1 MKQQQDVQRRERAER
16 IYARLLRLYP
26 RAHRQAFGEPMLQA
40 FRDHYCDAIE
50 TGREQTTRFWL
61 SVIGDE
67 GKSLLR
73 EYLAALAERI
83 EFMKMLLVAPTLGLW
98 RRRQTRGLAL
108 TAQLAMIMAV
118 LLVWA
123 PPLFGRV
130 AFAAGLP
137 DLVSSNPGLGTY
149 CLSAAVERPT
159 SSFIT
164 TFLQGTAD
172 IGAHEL
178 HAYHLRTSRVE
189 ISTYPLALA
198 GPIALLPAVL
208 LDGEPASRLGTDLR
222 MVQGR
227 WPVPSESRL
236 EVVLTQTTA
245 EQLHLTIGSLVPI
258 AAPAEPLVRVVGIVQ
273 QVGTVF
279 PTNRSSYQ
287 MNPDSADQV
296 RYYAQE
302 NPLDYILTSDEA
314 IGAYAFDWSQVKSVE
329 PFFVGSGPGAKPLPP
344 GDGPPLWQAWWIA
357 TADFSQMGAQDL
369 NAFFN
374 AFLFNT
380 LPDPTVRLS
389 QLLGEHQLSQQTG
402 FVSADTTGVF
412 FQGDNFGDYQNNILF
427 GLLMGWL
434 FSAAMAA
441 LTVFALKR
449 VAVQLSERQQPVITT
464 LRERGA
470 GRMRI
475 INALVVQALVLA
487 SVSFFVGGL
496 LADQLVRLLST
507 VLVPTLAPPE
517 ISGLVGGP
525 FDAGLGAV
533 GGIAAALTGL
543 VAVLVMVRATS
554 REAALG

>member
-1 MKQQQDVQRRERAER
+1 MKQQQDVQRRARAEWV
-16 IYARLLRLYP
+16 YTQFLRLYP

-50 TGREQTTRFWL
+50 TEREQTTRFWL

-73 EYLAALAERI
+73 EYLAALA
-83 EFMKMLLVAPTLGLW
+83 KMLLLAPTLGLW

-130 AFAAGLP
+130 AFAVGLP
-137 DLVSSNPGLGTY
+137 NLVSSNPGLGTY
-149 CLSAAVERPT
+149 CLSAAVERPS

-172 IGAHEL
+172 IEAHEL

-198 GPIALLPAVL
+198 VAIAHLPAVL
-208 LDGEPASRLGTDLR
+208 LDGESASRLGTDLR

-273 QVGTVF
+273 QVGAVF
-279 PTNRSSYQ
+279 PTNHSSSQ

-302 NPLDYILTSDEA
+302 NPLDYVLTSDEA

-329 PFFVGSGPGAKPLPP
+329 PFFVGSGPGETKPLPP

-380 LPDPTVRLS
+380 FPDPTVRLS

-412 FQGDNFGDYQNNILF
+412 FQGDNFGEYQNNILF
-427 GLLMGWL
+427 GLLIGWL

-441 LTVFALKR
+441 LTVFAFKR
-449 VAVQLSERQQPVITT
+449 VAVQLAARQQPVITT

-554 REAALG
+554 HNTEALE